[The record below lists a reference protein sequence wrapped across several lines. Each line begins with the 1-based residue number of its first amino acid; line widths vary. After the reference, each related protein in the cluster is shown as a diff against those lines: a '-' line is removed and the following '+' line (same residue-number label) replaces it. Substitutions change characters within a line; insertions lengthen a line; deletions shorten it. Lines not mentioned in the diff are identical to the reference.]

1 MTVYSQPITDIA
13 GAGDQSR
20 FWFYRED
27 NLSPSADES
36 EIITGSWVD
45 VQPVAGVLTTPPLKP
60 GPAKVSWGGKA
71 YDLVIP
77 DVPDDEPIPL
87 WPDIQNYVPQPG
99 PVVSAAVAAKEAA
112 EAARDAAQEI
122 LADVESGVV
131 PDSGVAARVAEEGSA
146 TRTAVD
152 ARVEAVGNGIY
163 APVDA
168 TGSTNR
174 VVIIGPSLE
183 EQNGQG
189 AIALDPDFSVPSK
202 TAMRARGW
210 FTWCNG
216 FLGNILNLAKNSG
229 VGGNKFFEM
238 RARFATDV
246 LAYDPDVVIIGSPTN
261 DVGADRALAD
271 ILADLEWMIE
281 QCRAVGAVVIVL
293 NIPPRI
299 TFTSAARRLTVA
311 EYNRYVAAL
320 SATRKGVLG
329 VDTWRCLA
337 DPLSGFPVPATTVDG
352 THYSIAGAAI
362 LGKSIADQI
371 RHLFTNKPGQ
381 TSFSVD
387 PRRFMDNPALLSNGS
402 GWTALAGSTVTY
414 TQEVGGYGNE
424 ATATFSGNASATA
437 VFGLTRTVDI
447 ASGLFFVADVIQ
459 ATARVKWSSM
469 VALAGDIQCQPVL
482 MLEQLTS
489 GGSVIKTA
497 RALWSNSTEWA
508 TWPSGNTVVQPTPTA
523 GDMVL
528 STWQS
533 TIASNCT
540 QVRLTIGWMG
550 AASATVKISELSPLK
565 DSASTIA
572 HPSPAPANTLPTP
585 VITETITNL
594 TASVSGTSSTD
605 GDGSIVAY
613 AWNFGDG
620 TTASGATASHTYAT
634 AGSKTVT
641 LTVTD
646 NAGGTNSTSKSIT
659 VTDPPAVTRDDPGV
673 SGYSFRWVADEVTAA
688 DGTAVASLADWESGK
703 NLANATLASQPTV
716 QTVAGERVIRFD
728 GTDDFLSVTGLTAW
742 GSCVVIGRYVSD
754 APDAVAG
761 IFSATDGKPGLQRGT
776 SATSYRGTVV
786 WTGARSVTAPSGV
799 TLPNGTWFCFAMR
812 NTNGDARYEQ
822 NGSAVTLATADAVE
836 TATTF
841 QIGRRNT
848 AYGKV
853 EIAEVIL
860 YPGQLTDAHMASIYA
875 AARANHPALLP

>member
-1 MTVYSQPITDIA
+1 MTTTIA
-13 GAGDQSR
+13 
-20 FWFYRED
+20 D
-27 NLSPSADES
+27 NLLDGGLSADGKATVRFTPAAVRDAS
-36 EIITGSWVD
+36 DASGIIGRKTVTAAVNATTGAFTAELDPGVWD
-45 VQPVAGVLTTPPLKP
+45 VRIKS
-60 GPAKVSWGGKA
+60 GPAGEKP
-71 YDLVIP
+71 LETRIN
-77 DVPDDEPIPL
+77 VPDTGTTLRL
-87 WPDIQNYVPQPG
+87 WPLIEAYVEQPTA
-99 PVVSAAVAAKEAA
+99 VVNAAVAAKEAA
-112 EAARDAAQEI
+112 EAAAATAEGLSTAQDEAI
-122 LADVESGVV
+122 AALAADTGSETR
-131 PDSGVAARVAEEGSA
+131 AALNA
-146 TRTAVD
+146 T
-152 ARVEAVGNGIY
+152 Y
-163 APVDA
+163 APVDG
-168 TGSTNR
+168 TGLTNR

-189 AIALDPDFSVPSK
+189 ATALDPDFSVPSK

-210 FTWCNG
+210 FTWFNA
-216 FLGNILNLAKNSG
+216 FLGNILFLAKNSG

-238 RARFATDV
+238 VARFQTDV

-271 ILADLEWMIE
+271 ILADLEWMIA

-299 TFTSAARRLTVA
+299 TFTTASRRLTVA

-320 SATRKGVLG
+320 SSTRKGVLG

-337 DPLSGFPVPATTVDG
+337 DPLSGFPVPAVTVDG

-362 LGKSIADQI
+362 LGKSIADQV
-371 RHLFTNKPGQ
+371 RHLFTNRPAQ
-381 TSFSVD
+381 TSSSID
-387 PRRFMDNPALLSNGS
+387 PRRFMDNPALLSSGS

-414 TQEVGGYGNE
+414 AQEVGGYGNE
-424 ATATFSGNASATA
+424 ATVTFTGNASTTA

-447 ASGLFFVADVIQ
+447 TSGLFYVADVIQ
-459 ATARVKWSSM
+459 CTAHMKWSSM

-489 GGSVIKTA
+489 GGAVIKTA

-508 TWPSGNTVVQPTPTA
+508 TWPTGNTVVQPTPTV

-550 AASATVKISELSPLK
+550 AASATVKISEISPLK

-572 HPSPAPANTLPTP
+572 HPSPSPANVLPTP

-605 GDGSIVAY
+605 GDGTIVAY

-646 NAGGTNSTSKSIT
+646 NAGGTNSTSKTIT
-659 VTDPPAVTRDDPGV
+659 VTDPPAITRDNPGV
-673 SGYSFRWVADEVTAA
+673 SGYSARWVADEITAA

-703 NLANATLASQPTV
+703 NLANATSSLQPTV
-716 QTVAGERVIRFD
+716 QTVSGERVLRFD
-728 GTDDFLSVTGLTAW
+728 GTDDYLSVTGLSAY

-786 WTGARSVTAPSGV
+786 WTGARSVTAPAGV
-799 TLPNGTWFCFAMR
+799 TIPNGTWFCFVLR

-822 NGSAVTLATADAVE
+822 NGVAVTSATADAVE

-860 YPGQLTDAHMASIYA
+860 YPGQLTDANMASIYA
-875 AARANHPALLP
+875 AARTNHPGLLP